1 MKPKTWQCR
10 CACRLIAAASVLWT
24 IFSTHSN
31 ARAEDA
37 QESPSKFEVQ
47 AGDETRALGIE
58 RWVVDYGEIRGLNAS
73 SQRVAELQIKPW
85 STTIESIYPDRG
97 VRELKHHS
105 VDTLSE
111 RAQTY
116 LKAFG
121 RDLQALV
128 SSQQHTIPSANGA
141 NVYEFIDCYTAIQC
155 AELGMN
161 CVANNQCSSW
171 FCSRTDP
178 RCVDPFPF
186 ALNLD
191 F

>member
-1 MKPKTWQCR
+1 MNMNMWQCG
-10 CACRLIAAASVLWT
+10 CACRLIAAASPLC
-24 IFSTHSN
+24 IFSTHTN
-31 ARAEDA
+31 ARADDV
-37 QESPSKFEVQ
+37 QDSPSKFEVP
-47 AGDETRALGIE
+47 ASDETRALGIE
-58 RWVVDYGEIRGLNAS
+58 IWVVDYGEIRGLNAS

-121 RDLQALV
+121 RDLQAVV
-128 SSQQHTIPSANGA
+128 SSQQHANASGNGA
-141 NVYEFIDCYTAIQC
+141 SVYEFIDCYTAIQC

>member
-1 MKPKTWQCR
+1 MR
-10 CACRLIAAASVLWT
+10 SG
-24 IFSTHSN
+24 SS
-31 ARAEDA
+31 
-37 QESPSKFEVQ
+37 
-47 AGDETRALGIE
+47 AG
-58 RWVVDYGEIRGLNAS
+58 WVDHGEIRGLNANS
-73 SQRVAELQIKPW
+73 HRVAELQIKPW

-121 RDLQALV
+121 RDLGAVV
-128 SSQQHTIPSANGA
+128 SSQQRTIGSGNGA

-155 AELGMN
+155 AQLGMN

-178 RCVDPFPF
+178 RCVEPFPY